1 MAASS
6 PKQLPIITIS
16 CLAFL
21 FPFLYSSCM
30 SAAQPLSASF
40 YDQSCPGLQSVV
52 RSVMRQ
58 AVQKE
63 PRMAA
68 SILRLFFHDCFV
80 QGCDA
85 SILLDDVARFQGE
98 KTAGPN
104 ANSVRGFDVID
115 TIKTQVEAT
124 CKGVVSCADI
134 LALSARDGVV
144 LLKGPSW
151 PVLLGRRDSQ
161 TASLFSANNNIPAP
175 NSTLSQLIGK
185 FRAQGLSVQDMVALS
200 GRAHTIGQA
209 RCTTFK
215 QRLYNQNGAGLADPT
230 MNTAY
235 VSQLKGRCPASGGD
249 NNLSPLDV
257 LSPTV
262 FDKQYFANLQ
272 NGKGLLTSDQVL
284 FSSSTQSLV
293 STWASNQL
301 AFFSAFTSA
310 ITKLG
315 NLSPLTGSSGEIRA
329 NCRLKN

>member
-1 MAASS
+1 MTGFNPPMQLIIFLSLLLMASTTTT
-6 PKQLPIITIS
+6 ITT
-16 CLAFL
+16 AT
-21 FPFLYSSCM
+21 
-30 SAAQPLSASF
+30 AAPQQLSATF
-40 YDQSCPGLQSVV
+40 YDKTCPGLQNVV
-52 RSVMRQ
+52 RSVMSQ

-85 SILLDDVARFQGE
+85 SILLDDVSGFQGE
-98 KTAGPN
+98 KSAGPN

-115 TIKTQVEAT
+115 KIKAQVEAT

-134 LALSARDGVV
+134 LALAARDGVA
-144 LLKGPSW
+144 LQKGPSW

-161 TASLFSANNNIPAP
+161 TASLSSANSNIPSP
-175 NSTLSQLIGK
+175 TSTLSQLTAK
-185 FRAQGLSVQDMVALS
+185 FQAQGLSARDMVALS
-200 GRAHTIGQA
+200 GAHTIGQA

-215 QRLYNQNGAGLADPT
+215 QRLYNQSGTGQADPT
-230 MNTAY
+230 MNTAF
-235 VSQLKGRCPASGGD
+235 VAQLKGRCPSNGGD

-257 LSPTV
+257 LSPTK

-293 STWASNQL
+293 STWSSDQPT
-301 AFFSAFTSA
+301 FFSAFTSA
-310 ITKLG
+310 ITKMG
-315 NLSPLTGSSGEIRA
+315 NLNPLTGSSGEIRA
-329 NCRLKN
+329 NCRLRN